1 MTLQYKQNDS
11 GSREVRI
18 IRKKKIKRCNLN
30 PQRDKW

>member
-18 IRKKKIKRCNLN
+18 IRKKKKRCNLN